1 MKYFICFLTVLF
13 FFGRLDAGLSKFVS
27 DVENPNGRP
36 FMMSLGIEKNVQSF
50 KYYDQSTFYITLPL
64 SNIFTLK
71 YRENVVYQ
79 EDMVVLQSEHDK
91 ILELDKH
98 YSLEFH
104 LPIYKLWEK

>member
-1 MKYFICFLTVLF
+1 MKRFICFLTVLF
-13 FFGRLDAGLSKFVS
+13 FLSRLDAGLSNFVS
-27 DVENPNGRP
+27 NVENPNGQP
-36 FMMSLGIEKNVQSF
+36 FMISLGIEKNVQSF
-50 KYYDQSTFYITLPL
+50 KYYDQSTFYVTLPV
-64 SNIFTLK
+64 SNIITLK

-79 EDMVVLQSEHDK
+79 EDMIVLQSEHDK